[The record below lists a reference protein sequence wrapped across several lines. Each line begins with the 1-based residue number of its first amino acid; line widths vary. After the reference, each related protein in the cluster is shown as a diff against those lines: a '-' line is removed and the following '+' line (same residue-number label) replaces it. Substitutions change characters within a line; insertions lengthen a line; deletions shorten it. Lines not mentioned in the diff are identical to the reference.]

1 MIIQGI
7 RRWLSAIPRELK
19 DFTVYGDSP
28 ERYSRLRRNMIILGM
43 LGTMVPLLLMAIVNY
58 HQYQKALKGEVVQ
71 PLRALVN
78 KTKHS
83 FDLFLAERRSA
94 VSFIASAYSYNEL
107 SDERTLRRVFQVM
120 RREFGG
126 FVDLGLIDSSGI
138 QVSYVGPYALKGR
151 NYADQAWFHEV
162 KIRGAYISDVFMGHR
177 ELPHFVIAVEH
188 HVESGECCY
197 LRATIDTDKFN
208 NLIASVA
215 LEPATDAFVVNH
227 LGILQTPS
235 KFYGRV
241 LDVCPLTLP
250 PMSHEPNVLEQ
261 VDHRGRE
268 ILLGYIYS
276 DSLDFVLFVVKPK
289 GEILKAWYTLKSEL
303 FILFVVSVIAIG
315 LVLFKLT
322 DVLVKRIQEADQKRE
337 AAHREA
343 QYTSK
348 LASIGR
354 LAAGVAH
361 EINNPMAI
369 INEMAGLM
377 KDLIEYGHGQPFPE
391 KEKFLSLTE
400 SILHS
405 VDRVRAITHRL
416 LGFARRMDV
425 KFEEL
430 ALNDLLREVLSF
442 LEKEA
447 FHRRIE
453 VRLQLADDLPRISS
467 DWGQLQQVFLNILNN
482 AFEAVEDGGQV
493 TITSWESDPE
503 AVAVSIQDNGKGM
516 SEETMRHIFEPFFTT
531 KVGYGTGLGL
541 SITYGIVKRLG
552 GDIEVRSKEGEGT
565 TFTVVLPKVSGQA
578 AGA

>member
-7 RRWLSAIPRELK
+7 RRWLSVIPRELR
-19 DFTVYGDSP
+19 DFTAYGESP
-28 ERYSRLRRNMIILGM
+28 ERYRRLRRNMILLGL
-43 LGTMVPLLLMAIVNY
+43 LGTLVPLLLMAIVNH

-94 VSFIASAYSYNEL
+94 VSFVASAYSYKEL
-107 SDERTLRRVFQVM
+107 SDEKTLNRVFQVM

-138 QVSYVGPYALKGR
+138 QVSYVGPYALKGKD
-151 NYADQAWFHEV
+151 YSDQAWFHEV
-162 KIRGAYISDVFMGHR
+162 RIRGTYISDVFMGHR

-188 HVESGECCY
+188 HAESGECCY

-208 NLIASVA
+208 SLIASVA
-215 LEPATDAFVVNH
+215 LDPATDAFVVNH

-241 LDVCPLTLP
+241 LDMCPLPLP
-250 PMSHEPNVLEQ
+250 PRSHEPNALEE

-276 DSLDFVLFVVKPK
+276 DSLDFVLFVVKPRA
-289 GEILKAWYTLKSEL
+289 EILKAWYTLKSEL
-303 FILFVVSVIAIG
+303 FILFVVSVIAIS
-315 LVLFKLT
+315 LVVFRLT
-322 DVLVKRIQEADQKRE
+322 DLLVKRIQEADERRE

-369 INEMAGLM
+369 INEQAGLM
-377 KDLIEYGHGQPFPE
+377 KDIIEYGQPFPE

-400 SILHS
+400 SVLHS
-405 VDRVRAITHRL
+405 VDRVRNITHRL

-425 KFEEL
+425 KFETL
-430 ALNDLLREVLSF
+430 DLNDLIREVLSF

-447 FHRRIE
+447 FHRRIG
-453 VRLQLADDLPRISS
+453 VRLQLAEDLPKISS

-482 AFEAVEDGGQV
+482 AFEAVEDGGEV
-493 TITSWESDPE
+493 TIANWESGPD
-503 AVAVSIQDNGKGM
+503 AVAVSILDNGKGM
-516 SEETMRHIFEPFFTT
+516 PDETMRHIFEPFFTT

-552 GDIEVRSKEGEGT
+552 GDIEVRSRVGEGT
-565 TFTVVLPKVSGQA
+565 TFTVVLPKVATQA
-578 AGA
+578 RGA